1 MLGLLAVMALVPFAV
16 VMLTSFSKMAVVLSL
31 MRSALGTQQV
41 SLHITDVERG
51 ASETG
56 SASSQ
61 VHSAAQSL
69 AGESDRLKNQV
80 EQFLGT
86 VRAA

>member
-1 MLGLLAVMALVPFAV
+1 
-16 VMLTSFSKMAVVLSL
+16 
-31 MRSALGTQQV
+31 
-41 SLHITDVERG
+41 VERG

-61 VHSAAQSL
+61 VHSAARSL
-69 AGESDRLKNQV
+69 AGENDRLKNQV
-80 EQFLGT
+80 EKFLST